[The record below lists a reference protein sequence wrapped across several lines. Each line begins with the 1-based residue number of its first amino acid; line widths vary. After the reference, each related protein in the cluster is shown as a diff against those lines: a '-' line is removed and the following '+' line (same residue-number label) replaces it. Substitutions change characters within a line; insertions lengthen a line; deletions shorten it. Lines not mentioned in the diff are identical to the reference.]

1 MVVSLLQKTSAEEK
15 THSQLRRD
23 LACAFRWAAKF
34 NMHEG
39 IANHFSA
46 ATNEAG
52 TKFLINPY
60 GKYFSRISASDLI
73 LLDVDEAPKQ
83 FGDTIDETAYCI
95 HGAIHK
101 SQPHARCILHL
112 HPKYST
118 ALSSLK
124 DTSIPPIDQTTMR
137 FYNRV
142 TVDNGYNG
150 MGVGEE
156 AERLSKK
163 LGNGSVL
170 LMGQHGVITVGE
182 TVAQAFDA
190 LFYFER
196 ACKTLFLAMSSG
208 RELNIAN
215 HEVAEKTAQQWE
227 SYPNAAEKHF
237 NALKE
242 ILDEEEPGY
251 RD

>member
-1 MVVSLLQKTSAEEK
+1 MVVSSLKTAKAEK
-15 THSQLRRD
+15 LYHSQIRED
-23 LACAFRWAAKF
+23 LACAFRWAARL

-46 ATNEAG
+46 VVNATS

-60 GKYFSRISASDLI
+60 GKYFSRISASDLL
-73 LLDVDEAPKQ
+73 LLDTGTVPEE
-83 FGDTIDETAYCI
+83 FGDAIDQTAYCI
-95 HGAIHK
+95 HGSIHRN
-101 SQPHARCILHL
+101 QPRARCILHL
-112 HPKYST
+112 HPKYAT
-118 ALSSLK
+118 ALSALK

-150 MGVGEE
+150 MGLGNE

-182 TVAQAFDA
+182 TVAQAFDE

-196 ACKTLFLAMSSG
+196 ACKTLFLALSSG
-208 RELNIAN
+208 REMNIAS
-215 HEVAEKTAQQWE
+215 HEVAEKTARQWE
-227 SYPNAAEKHF
+227 SYPRAAEKHF

-242 ILDEEEPGY
+242 ILDEEEPEY
-251 RD
+251 RY

>member
-1 MVVSLLQKTSAEEK
+1 VVGSLETTQIETLSYSSIRE
-15 THSQLRRD
+15 D
-23 LACAFRWAAKF
+23 LACAFRWTARL

-39 IANHFSA
+39 VANHFSA
-46 ATNEAG
+46 AVNDAG

-60 GKYFSRISASDLI
+60 GKYFSRISASDLL
-73 LLDVDEAPKQ
+73 LLDADTAPDE
-83 FGDTIDETAYCI
+83 FGDKIDQTAYCI
-95 HGAIHK
+95 HGAIHRK
-101 SQPHARCILHL
+101 EPRARCVLHL
-112 HPKYST
+112 HSKYAT
-118 ALSSLK
+118 ALSALK

-142 TVDNGYNG
+142 AVDYGYNG

-156 AERLSKK
+156 AERLSTK

-182 TVAQAFDA
+182 TVAQAFDE

-196 ACKTLFLAMSSG
+196 ACKTLFLALSSG
-208 RELNIAN
+208 REMNIAS
-215 HEVAEKTAQQWE
+215 HEVAEKTALQWE

-242 ILDEEEPGY
+242 ILDEEEPEY
-251 RD
+251 RY